1 MKMKR
6 KLFAVLAAVL
16 CLGSLAGC
24 ASQSSDESAMDPTM
38 EAAVIS
44 SAQAIVQELA
54 AYDEETLSSMI
65 ENYEYNDNSDMVAS
79 LQAWMSTQE
88 EVGGLVQVNGATA
101 VYEDRQYVA
110 EVDATFERCPVDVT
124 ITYDRQGA
132 ITNLECSPQYSVADN
147 MTRAAIHTVIGM
159 GTVFIVLIFISFLIS
174 CFKYINAWEKR
185 HNAGGQE
192 AGEQAQGVPAPAAAP
207 AAAVEETDPALIAGM
222 MAVIAAEENLVNDL
236 ELVAVI
242 TAAISAYTDTPADG
256 LVVRSI
262 KRKPKS
268 RWK

>member
-88 EVGGLVQVNGATA
+88 EVGGLVQENGATA
-101 VYEDRQYVA
+101 V
-110 EVDATFERCPVDVT
+110 
-124 ITYDRQGA
+124 
-132 ITNLECSPQYSVADN
+132 
-147 MTRAAIHTVIGM
+147 
-159 GTVFIVLIFISFLIS
+159 
-174 CFKYINAWEKR
+174 
-185 HNAGGQE
+185 
-192 AGEQAQGVPAPAAAP
+192 
-207 AAAVEETDPALIAGM
+207 
-222 MAVIAAEENLVNDL
+222 
-236 ELVAVI
+236 
-242 TAAISAYTDTPADG
+242 
-256 LVVRSI
+256 
-262 KRKPKS
+262 
-268 RWK
+268 